1 MIDVLKKIN
10 FLLTKRQRKGLVLL
24 SFLLFFGMILEVFG
38 LGILVP
44 ALNVIIDP
52 QALETNSLISN
63 IKDFFPQ
70 LSDNDFAFNFLILI
84 VLVYFFKS
92 LFLVFLVFK
101 QNRFLTNYTAYI
113 TNELFSSYLSQ
124 PYSFHLKKN
133 TSELVKNIQ
142 IEISGFSAFLL
153 ALITI
158 FIEGGFVLSILC
170 TLIYIE
176 PFGALS
182 IGIFYGLLSLIFL
195 KFTKKKLNQWGKL
208 REEIDAKVSKTAL
221 EGLGGIKD
229 LLILGKTRF
238 FINRFGEQNYF
249 KARLNANHNTISQIP
264 RFYLELISI
273 IGLVSFI
280 ILQLFQGKDSSSLII
295 ILGVFVAATFRM
307 IPSLNRIIS
316 AIQSMKFF
324 KNSVDIIFNE
334 IKLNS
339 RPLEFLDSQQN
350 SIFQNKIQFADV
362 SFGYKKNSDILKHV
376 NLEIKKGE
384 TIGIIGESG
393 SGKSTFVDL
402 LIGLHKQNSGEIL
415 IDEVNDCQL
424 KQSWRNIIGYVSQ
437 TIYLTDDSIKNNI
450 AFGVS
455 ENQINEKRIIA
466 LLEIVQLKKFVNN
479 LELGFNTKV
488 GDRGVQLS
496 GGQRQRI
503 GIARALYNNPD
514 ILILDEATASLDTDT
529 EAKVM
534 ESIYGLKGEK
544 TIIIIAHRLST
555 LEICD
560 TVYEIKDQFLK
571 HKKEPLVT

>member
-52 QALETNSLISN
+52 QALDTNSLISN

-70 LSDNDFAFNFLILI
+70 LSDNDFAFNFLIFI
-84 VLVYFFKS
+84 VLVYFVKS

-113 TNELFSSYLSQ
+113 TNALFSSYLSQ

-133 TSELVKNIQ
+133 TSELIKNIQ

-195 KFTKKKLNQWGKL
+195 KFTKRKLNQWGKL

-221 EGLGGIKD
+221 EGLGGIKE

-280 ILQLFQGKDSSSLII
+280 IMQLFQGKDSSSLIT

-362 SFGYKKNSDILKHV
+362 SFWYNKNSDILKDI

-402 LIGLHKQNSGEIL
+402 LIGLHKQNSGDIL
-415 IDEVNDCQL
+415 IDGVNDCQL

-455 ENQINEKRIIA
+455 ENQINEERITA

-503 GIARALYNNPD
+503 GIARALYNDPD

-529 EAKVM
+529 ETKVM

-571 HKKEPLVT
+571 LKKEL

>member
-10 FLLTKRQRKGLVLL
+10 FLLTIRQRKGLVLL

-44 ALNVIIDP
+44 TLNVIIDP
-52 QALETNSLISN
+52 QALDTNSLISN

-70 LSDNDFAFNFLILI
+70 LSDNDFAFNFLIFI
-84 VLVYFFKS
+84 VLIYFVKS

-113 TNELFSSYLSQ
+113 TNALFSSYLSQ

-133 TSELVKNIQ
+133 TSELIKNIQ

-221 EGLGGIKD
+221 EGLGGIKE

-280 ILQLFQGKDSSSLII
+280 IMQLFQGKDSSSLIT

-350 SIFQNKIQFADV
+350 SIFQNKIQFTDV
-362 SFGYKKNSDILKHV
+362 SFWYNKNSDILKDI

-402 LIGLHKQNSGEIL
+402 LIGLHKQNSGYIL
-415 IDEVNDCQL
+415 IDGVNDCQL

-455 ENQINEKRIIA
+455 ENQINEERITA

-503 GIARALYNNPD
+503 GIARALYNDPD

-529 EAKVM
+529 ETKVM

-571 HKKEPLVT
+571 LKKGTLVS

>member
-1 MIDVLKKIN
+1 M
-10 FLLTKRQRKGLVLL
+10 
-24 SFLLFFGMILEVFG
+24 
-38 LGILVP
+38 
-44 ALNVIIDP
+44 
-52 QALETNSLISN
+52 
-63 IKDFFPQ
+63 
-70 LSDNDFAFNFLILI
+70 
-84 VLVYFFKS
+84 
-92 LFLVFLVFK
+92 VFK

-113 TNELFSSYLSQ
+113 TNALFSSYLSQ

-133 TSELVKNIQ
+133 TSELIKNIQ

-221 EGLGGIKD
+221 EGLGGIKE

-280 ILQLFQGKDSSSLII
+280 IMQLFQGKDSSSLIT

-362 SFGYKKNSDILKHV
+362 SFWYNKNSDILKDI

-402 LIGLHKQNSGEIL
+402 LIGLHKQNSGDIL
-415 IDEVNDCQL
+415 IDGVNDCQL

-455 ENQINEKRIIA
+455 ENQINEERITA

-503 GIARALYNNPD
+503 GIARALYNDPD

-529 EAKVM
+529 ETKVM

-571 HKKEPLVT
+571 LKKEL

>member
-10 FLLTKRQRKGLVLL
+10 FLLTKRQREGLVLL

-52 QALETNSLISN
+52 QALDTNSLISN

-70 LSDNDFAFNFLILI
+70 LSNSDFTFNFLIFI
-84 VLVYFFKS
+84 VLIYFVKS

-101 QNRFLTNYTAYI
+101 QNKFLTNYTAYI
-113 TNELFSSYLSQ
+113 TNALFSSYLSQ

-133 TSELVKNIQ
+133 TSELIKNIQ

-195 KFTKKKLNQWGKL
+195 KFTKKKLNQWGIL

-280 ILQLFQGKDSSSLII
+280 IMQLFQGKDSSSLIT

-350 SIFQNKIQFADV
+350 SIFQKKIQFTDV
-362 SFGYKKNSDILKHV
+362 SFWYNKNSDILKDI

-402 LIGLHKQNSGEIL
+402 LIGLHKQNSGDIL
-415 IDEVNDCQL
+415 IDGVNDCQL

-455 ENQINEKRIIA
+455 ENQINEERITA

-503 GIARALYNNPD
+503 GIARALYNDPD

-529 EAKVM
+529 ETKVM

-571 HKKEPLVT
+571 LKKDL

>member
-52 QALETNSLISN
+52 QALDTNSLISN

-70 LSDNDFAFNFLILI
+70 LSDNDFAFNFLIFI
-84 VLVYFFKS
+84 VLVYFVKS

-113 TNELFSSYLSQ
+113 TNALFSSYLSQ

-133 TSELVKNIQ
+133 TSELIKNIQ

-221 EGLGGIKD
+221 EGLGGIKE

-280 ILQLFQGKDSSSLII
+280 IMQLFQGKDSSSLIT

-362 SFGYKKNSDILKHV
+362 SFWYNKNSDILKDI

-402 LIGLHKQNSGEIL
+402 LIGLHKQNSGDIL
-415 IDEVNDCQL
+415 IDGVNDCQL

-455 ENQINEKRIIA
+455 ENQINEERITA

-503 GIARALYNNPD
+503 GIARALYNDPD

-529 EAKVM
+529 ETKVM

-571 HKKEPLVT
+571 LKKEL

>member
-10 FLLTKRQRKGLVLL
+10 FLLTKRQRKGLLL
-24 SFLLFFGMILEVFG
+24 LTFLLFFGMILEVFG

-44 ALNVIIDP
+44 ALNVILDP
-52 QALETNSLISN
+52 RALDSNSLISK

-70 LSDNDFAFNFLILI
+70 LSINEFTFNFLIFI
-84 VLVYFFKS
+84 VLVYFVKS

-113 TNELFSSYLSQ
+113 TNALFSSYLSQ
-124 PYSFHLKKN
+124 TYSFHLQRN
-133 TSELVKNIQ
+133 TSELIKNIQ
-142 IEISGFSAFLL
+142 TEISGFSAFLL

-176 PFGALS
+176 PFGAIS
-182 IGIFYGLLSLIFL
+182 IGVFYGLLSLMFL

-208 REEIDAKVSKTAL
+208 REITDAKVSKTAL
-221 EGLGGIKD
+221 EGIGGIKD

-280 ILQLFQGKDSSSLII
+280 ILQLFLGKDSTSLIT
-295 ILGVFVAATFRM
+295 ILGLFVAATFRM

-339 RPLEFLDSQQN
+339 HPLEFIDSQQN
-350 SIFQNKIQFADV
+350 FKFQKNIQFVDV
-362 SFGYKKNSDILKHV
+362 SFWYNKASEILKDI

-402 LIGLHKQNSGEIL
+402 LIGLHKQNSGQIL
-415 IDEVNDCQL
+415 IDGVNDCQL

-455 ENQINEKRIIA
+455 ENQINEERIIA
-466 LLEIVQLKKFVNN
+466 LLEIVQLTKFVNN
-479 LELGFNTKV
+479 LELGLNTKV

-503 GIARALYNNPD
+503 GIARALYNDPD

-529 EAKVM
+529 ETKVM

-571 HKKEPLVT
+571 LKIEPLAT